1 MNSSNR
7 SFEPRFSTKENIADI
22 IYSIDPEYEKTHNK
36 ELYLIWYYGR
46 EILPGHPNFEYTRGT
61 EQIYLIPTF
70 MKNSEFRDLCTWF
83 PGFRDLYMLTM
94 QLIA

>member
-1 MNSSNR
+1 MNSSNH

-46 EILPGHPNFEYTRGT
+46 EILLGHPNFEYTRGT
-61 EQIYLIPTF
+61 GQLYLIPTF
-70 MKNSEFRDLCTWF
+70 MKNSEFRNLCTWF
-83 PGFRDLYMLTM
+83 PGFRDLYMSIM